1 MQLRQHHT
9 SQKLASIMSTAFG
22 GKKAKNDNLG
32 YLILQWGKE
41 KDKMLQAQKQN
52 KQNDQRVLSAVC
64 HIEMGPFGVKQVS

>member
-9 SQKLASIMSTAFG
+9 SQKLASIMSVAFG

-41 KDKMLQAQKQN
+41 KDKML
-52 KQNDQRVLSAVC
+52 
-64 HIEMGPFGVKQVS
+64 